1 MTNIQTPVFK
11 DPTERTLMP
20 HSIRFPASLPAPQ
33 LQTPKVDLLKDTKMK
48 LRIVLL
54 AFAAMSSQVKQE
66 RDTFTDLW
74 RRIKYF

>member
-1 MTNIQTPVFK
+1 MTNIQTPVLK

-20 HSIRFPASLPAPQ
+20 HSIRFPSLPDPQ
-33 LQTPKVDLLKDTKMK
+33 LHTPKVDLLKDTKMK
-48 LRIVLL
+48 LCIVLL

-74 RRIKYF
+74 RRI

>member
-20 HSIRFPASLPAPQ
+20 HSIRFPSLPDPQ
-33 LQTPKVDLLKDTKMK
+33 LHTTAKVDLLKDTKMK
-48 LRIVLL
+48 LNIVLL
-54 AFAAMSSQVKQE
+54 AFAAMFSQVKQE

-74 RRIKYF
+74 RRI